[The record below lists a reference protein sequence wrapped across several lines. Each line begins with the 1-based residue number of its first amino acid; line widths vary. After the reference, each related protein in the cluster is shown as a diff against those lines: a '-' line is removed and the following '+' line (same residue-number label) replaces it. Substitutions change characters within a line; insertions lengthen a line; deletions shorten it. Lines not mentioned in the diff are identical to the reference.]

1 MALGRGPGLD
11 ADMTV
16 SASSRHA
23 TRPQRR
29 RPMPIVAG
37 AQNSGGCKVSV
48 AAETL
53 QQQNWRIHVPEDVL
67 EIVRV
72 GRQLTVAGELDML
85 TARTFTEAV
94 DVLVQEALMPI
105 TIEASAMTFC
115 DSSGIACLLRARKQV
130 EVIIINPRPRL
141 LELLELVGITSDFT
155 ITGTTAP

>member
-1 MALGRGPGLD
+1 MALGRGLGLD
-11 ADMTV
+11 ADMTM
-16 SASSRHA
+16 SASPRYE

-29 RPMPIVAG
+29 RPMPIAAG

-48 AAETL
+48 ADETL
-53 QQQNWRIHVPEDVL
+53 RQQNWRIHVPEDVL

-141 LELLELVGITSDFT
+141 LDLLELVGIASDFT

>member
-1 MALGRGPGLD
+1 M
-11 ADMTV
+11 
-16 SASSRHA
+16 
-23 TRPQRR
+23 
-29 RPMPIVAG
+29 
-37 AQNSGGCKVSV
+37 
-48 AAETL
+48 
-53 QQQNWRIHVPEDVL
+53 PEDVL

-141 LELLELVGITSDFT
+141 LDLLELVGIASDFT
-155 ITGTTAP
+155 ITATTAP